1 MKDLFK
7 NTRRRHWERKLI
19 LASVMCV
26 LVGIPALPSSAGNS
40 VSNALPLLTI
50 AVTNNSTRDITHLYL
65 SPPDQN
71 AWGPDLLA
79 EGTVLGRG
87 QTLNIPETAC
97 EANEIKVIAEDRQG
111 CFVYG
116 LVGCSQASASWTITD
131 ATPPDC
137 GS

>member
-1 MKDLFK
+1 MQGLFK
-7 NTRRRHWERKLI
+7 YARRRHWERKLI
-19 LASVMCV
+19 LASVMCA
-26 LVGIPALPSSAGNS
+26 LVGIPALPSAAGNR
-40 VSNALPLLTI
+40 VLNAQPLITI

-79 EGTVLGRG
+79 EGTVLGTG
-87 QTLNIPETAC
+87 QTLNIPETSC
-97 EANEIKVIAEDRQG
+97 GANEIKVIAEDRQG

-116 LVGCSQASASWTITD
+116 LVGCSQASAIWTITD

-137 GS
+137 GN